1 MALDAPQVRVG
12 ITGQLYKA
20 PLGTPEPAD
29 STSVLDPA
37 YGGLGYFNDEGTTE
51 SWADSVDNI
60 VAWQGATVVRSSV
73 TESVGTLAFTP
84 IQTNAAVL
92 QAFHRGSTIT
102 EPSAGNF
109 RLPVKPISADPST
122 WVFDAIDGD
131 KHIRLWLPNSEVT
144 ERGQVMYAN
153 GQPIGYPMTITCYPD
168 ENGDLMVKLSD
179 DAAWDPTP

>member
-20 PLGTPEPAD
+20 ALGSPEPTT
-29 STSVLDPA
+29 STSVLDSA
-37 YGGLGYFNDEGTTE
+37 YVGLGYFNDEGTTE
-51 SWADSVDNI
+51 SWSDSVDNI

-73 TESVGTLAFTP
+73 TESVGTLSFTP

-102 EPSAGNF
+102 EPTAGNF
-109 RLPVKPISADPST
+109 RMEVKPIEADPST
-122 WVFDAIDGD
+122 WVFDAIDGS
-131 KHIRLWLPNSEVT
+131 KHIRIWVPNASVT
-144 ERGQVMYAN
+144 ERGDVVYAN
-153 GQPIGYPMTITCYPD
+153 GEPIGYPMTITFYPD
-168 ENGDLMVKLSD
+168 ANGNLLVKHSD